1 MEDRVEVIQTK
12 GLPYRVAVIS
22 DTHIPDRVDSL
33 HPALV
38 EQLQSLNV
46 NMIFHCGDISIS
58 PVLRELEKI
67 APVRA
72 VTGNRDILLTNE
84 LPVSH
89 EMEIYG
95 SKIVITHGHLNPGVY
110 WKDKFAFLTQG
121 YNFERYKSR
130 LRAAF
135 PEARVIIF
143 GHTHHP
149 ENEWNGDKLTFN
161 PGSVSHGDPWMK
173 EPFFGL
179 LIFHTDG
186 RIDSSLI
193 PLTGA
198 AIKNKRW
205 VISS

>member
-1 MEDRVEVIQTK
+1 MEDRAEVIRPVGSQ
-12 GLPYRVAVIS
+12 YRVAVIS

-33 HPALV
+33 HPALK
-38 EQLQSLNV
+38 EQLKALQTE
-46 NMIFHCGDISIS
+46 MIFHCGDIAVRS
-58 PVLRELEKI
+58 VLGELREI

-89 EMEIYG
+89 EMTIYD
-95 SKIVITHGHLNPGVY
+95 SKVVITHGHLNPGVY
-110 WKDKFAFLTQG
+110 WKDKLAYLAQG

-130 LRAAF
+130 LCAAF

-143 GHTHHP
+143 GHTHRP
-149 ENEWNGDKLTFN
+149 ENEWSEDKLIFN

-173 EPFFGL
+173 EPYYGF
-179 LIFHTDG
+179 LIFHEDG
-186 RIDSSLI
+186 RIDSRLI

-198 AIKNKRW
+198 AIKNQRW